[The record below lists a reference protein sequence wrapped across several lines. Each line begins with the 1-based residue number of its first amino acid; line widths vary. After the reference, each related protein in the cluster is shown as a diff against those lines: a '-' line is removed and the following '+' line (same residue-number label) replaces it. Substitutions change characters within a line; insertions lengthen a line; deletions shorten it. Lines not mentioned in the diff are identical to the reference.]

1 MRLSVCQPPVWWFP
15 LHIWRR
21 VGFSLSLSPLYNSN
35 EPQESG
41 FCKSSAAVCPLR
53 RLLYL
58 VLAQF
63 SEKNRE
69 YQSSEPRSLR
79 RTRLLHK
86 MCLFNNFPG
95 PCRSSPANFQHRQS
109 IFTKDLDFE
118 LEVALSM
125 FALITKK
132 TRSKNHP
139 KSQRSYT
146 NQKHLIKD
154 FAHQRVLIRLCTA
167 GEIKRTPQ

>member
-1 MRLSVCQPPVWWFP
+1 MLQSKNSTSGSTDRFWIISVDWGLEWEK
-15 LHIWRR
+15 
-21 VGFSLSLSPLYNSN
+21 LSLNKFKCASVFVNRQFDDFHCTFGEGWDFLFLCLLYNSN

-95 PCRSSPANFQHRQS
+95 PCRSSPANFQRRQS

-118 LEVALSM
+118 LEVDTYFPCL
-125 FALITKK
+125 
-132 TRSKNHP
+132 H
-139 KSQRSYT
+139 
-146 NQKHLIKD
+146 
-154 FAHQRVLIRLCTA
+154 
-167 GEIKRTPQ
+167 

>member
-118 LEVALSM
+118 LEVILSM

-132 TRSKNHP
+132 TRSKTTLNP
-139 KSQRSYT
+139 SGLT
-146 NQKHLIKD
+146 
-154 FAHQRVLIRLCTA
+154 LIRS
-167 GEIKRTPQ
+167 IW

>member
-1 MRLSVCQPPVWWFP
+1 MISAAYDIGWDFLFLCLS
-15 LHIWRR
+15 
-21 VGFSLSLSPLYNSN
+21 LYNSN

-41 FCKSSAAVCPLR
+41 FCKSSVAVCPLR

-118 LEVALSM
+118 LEVLT
-125 FALITKK
+125 FHVCINHQK
-132 TRSKNHP
+132 TRSKNP

-154 FAHQRVLIRLCTA
+154 FAHQRVLIRPCTA

>member
-1 MRLSVCQPPVWWFP
+1 MRHSVCQPPVWWFL
-15 LHIWRR
+15 LHIWHRM
-21 VGFSLSLSPLYNSN
+21 GFSLALYNSN

-41 FCKSSAAVCPLR
+41 FCKSSTAVCPLR

-109 IFTKDLDFE
+109 ISTKDLDLE
-118 LEVALSM
+118 LEVLT
-125 FALITKK
+125 FHVCINHRKK
-132 TRSKNHP
+132 RAAKTTLNPSGL
-139 KSQRSYT
+139 T
-146 NQKHLIKD
+146 
-154 FAHQRVLIRLCTA
+154 LIRS
-167 GEIKRTPQ
+167 IW

>member
-1 MRLSVCQPPVWWFP
+1 MRLSVCQPPVWWFL

-21 VGFSLSLSPLYNSN
+21 MGFSLSLYNSN

-109 IFTKDLDFE
+109 ISTKDLDFE

-132 TRSKNHP
+132 RAAKTLNPSGL
-139 KSQRSYT
+139 T
-146 NQKHLIKD
+146 
-154 FAHQRVLIRLCTA
+154 LIRS
-167 GEIKRTPQ
+167 IW